1 MNRAS
6 QITILLAVI
15 VVLMLQ
21 TGCAR
26 VKPWQRDALA
36 RQDMQFDSDPH
47 RTALQ
52 GHIEFSKEA
61 TMPGA
66 AAGRLTLHSRAMKRP

>member
-1 MNRAS
+1 MRCGS
-6 QITILLAVI
+6 SGIILLC
-15 VVLMLQ
+15 VVGMLLLT
-21 TGCAR
+21 TGCTR

-36 RQDMQFDSDPH
+36 RQDMQFDPDPH

-61 TMPGA
+61 SMPGA
-66 AAGRLTLHSRAMKRP
+66 TAGGGGCGCN

>member
-1 MNRAS
+1 MQMLRLGLF
-6 QITILLAVI
+6 LLIGA
-15 VVLMLQ
+15 MLLLS

-36 RQDMQFDSDPH
+36 RPDMQFDPDPQ

-52 GHIEFSKEA
+52 GHIEFSKEGS
-61 TMPGA
+61 MPGTS
-66 AAGRLTLHSRAMKRP
+66 AGGGGCGCN